1 MNGQN
6 EAFNYTYSA
15 AQQKEVE
22 AIRKKYMEDET
33 PTEADKMEQLRRLD
47 CGVTKKASIASLCIG
62 IIGAL
67 IMGSGMSLVM
77 TDIGEKIGMAA
88 TTLPGIL
95 IGTLGM
101 VGVICAYPVY
111 QRIVIR
117 ERKKIAPQILKLTE
131 ELSQK

>member
-1 MNGQN
+1 MSGQN
-6 EAFNYTYSA
+6 ETFNYTYSA
-15 AQQKEVE
+15 EQQKEVE

-47 CGVTKKASIASLCIG
+47 YGVTKKATSISLVLGVIS
-62 IIGAL
+62 AL

-77 TDIGEKIGMAA
+77 TDIGEKIGMTV

-95 IGTLGM
+95 IGIVGM
-101 VGVICAYPVY
+101 VGVICAYPLY
-111 QRIVIR
+111 QRIIIK
-117 ERKKIAPQILKLTE
+117 ERKKVAPQILKLTE

>member
-1 MNGQN
+1 MSGQN
-6 EAFNYTYSA
+6 ETFNYTYSA

-22 AIRKKYMEDET
+22 AIRKKYIEDET
-33 PTEADKMEQLRRLD
+33 STEVDKMTELRRLD
-47 CGVTKKASIASLCIG
+47 YGVTKKATIASLCIG
-62 IIGAL
+62 IISAL

-77 TDIGEKIGMAA
+77 TDIGEKIGMTA

-95 IGTLGM
+95 IGIVGM
-101 VGVICAYPVY
+101 IGVICAYPVY
-111 QRIVIR
+111 QRILIK